1 MHSTTYP
8 SNTTAPRSAPS
19 KNVAR
24 TLTMSSREIAELTGK
39 AHYHV
44 KRDIE
49 VMLKDLSV
57 DASKFG
63 GIYRDSMNREQT
75 EYLLDRDHTDCLL
88 TGYSAPL
95 RMKVIRRWRELEEQA
110 ASLVAF
116 KGKDQAWLEARK
128 IGKVMFKGLHDYI
141 ATLDG
146 SDNQKR
152 WAHENA
158 TNRIYKALTGGIVGS
173 AKSLRKLYGIEKGTP
188 RDKMSHHALAQI
200 SLAERRI
207 FEECQR
213 RGLETVPQ
221 FNEVVDGICE
231 RLLLGMGALLLED
244 RPVQVVGHMAAPGQL
259 VRRTVVTEEF
269 AAGGAL

>member
-1 MHSTTYP
+1 MH
-8 SNTTAPRSAPS
+8 NQIAPRNTPNDSS
-19 KNVAR
+19 SMTQYQTMTRHV
-24 TLTMSSREIAELTGK
+24 MSSREIAQLTGK
-39 AHYHV
+39 QHQHV

-49 VMLKDLSV
+49 KMLKELGE
-57 DASKFG
+57 DASTFG
-63 GIYRDSMNREQT
+63 RIYTDRQNRSQT
-75 EYLLDRDHTDCLL
+75 EYCLDRDHTDCLL

-95 RMKVIRRWRELEEQA
+95 RMKVIKRWKELEA
-110 ASLVAF
+110 AQPKA
-116 KGKDQAWLEARK
+116 KDAAWLEARQV
-128 IGKVMFKGLHDYI
+128 GKQMFKGLHDYI

-173 AKSLRKLYGIEKGTP
+173 AKSLRKLYGIEHGTP
-188 RDKMSHHALAQI
+188 RDKMSHHAPAQI

-207 FEECQR
+207 YEESQR

-231 RLLLGMGALLLED
+231 RLLNGMGALLIED
-244 RPVQVVGHMAAPGQL
+244 VPSAVIGRISQPTGL
-259 VRRTVVTEEF
+259 VRRTVVTEEY
-269 AAGGAL
+269 ARGIQ

>member
-1 MHSTTYP
+1 MNQLMKIDKP
-8 SNTTAPRSAPS
+8 
-19 KNVAR
+19 V
-24 TLTMSSREIAELTGK
+24 TMSSREIAELTGK
-39 AHYHV
+39 QHYHV

-49 VMLKDLSV
+49 VMLKDLEV

-63 GIYRDSMNREQT
+63 CIYRDSMNREQVQ
-75 EYLLDRDHTDCLL
+75 YQLDRDHTDCLL
-88 TGYSAPL
+88 TGYSVPL

-110 ASLVAF
+110 AALVAF
-116 KGKDQAWLEARK
+116 KGKDAAWIEARQ
-128 IGKVMFKGLHDYI
+128 IGKAMFKGLHDYI
-141 ATLDG
+141 GTLDG

-158 TNRIYKALTGGIVGS
+158 TNRIYKALTGGAVGS
-173 AKSLRKLYGIEKGTP
+173 AKALRKLYGIEKGTP

-207 FEECQR
+207 FEECQH

-244 RPVQVVGHMAAPGQL
+244 RPAQVIGHLAAPAHL

-269 AAGGAL
+269 SAGGAL

>member
-1 MHSTTYP
+1 MHSTTRP

-24 TLTMSSREIAELTGK
+24 TLTMSSREIAQLTGK

-49 VMLKDLSV
+49 VMLKDLSE

-63 GIYRDSMNREQT
+63 GIYRDSMNREQA

-110 ASLVAF
+110 AGQAALKS
-116 KGKDQAWLEARK
+116 KDQAWLEART
-128 IGKVMFKGLHDYI
+128 IGKAMFKGLHDYI

-244 RPVQVVGHMAAPGQL
+244 RPVQVVGHLAAPGQL

>member
-1 MHSTTYP
+1 MNQP
-8 SNTTAPRSAPS
+8 AKINKP
-19 KNVAR
+19 V
-24 TLTMSSREIAELTGK
+24 TMSSREIAELTGK
-39 AHYHV
+39 RHPDV
-44 KRDIE
+44 KRDIQ
-49 VMLKDLSV
+49 VMIETLAEDVS
-57 DASKFG
+57 AFAH
-63 GIYRDSMNREQT
+63 IYRDSMNREQT
-75 EYLLDRDHTDCLL
+75 EYLLDHDHTDCLL
-88 TGYSAPL
+88 TGYSAPM
-95 RMKVIRRWRELEEQA
+95 RMKVIRRWRQLEEQA
-110 ASLVAF
+110 AAMVAF
-116 KGKDQAWLEARK
+116 KGKDAAWVEARQ
-128 IGKVMFKGLHDYI
+128 IGKAMFKGLHDYI
-141 ATLDG
+141 GTLDG

-173 AKSLRKLYGIEKGTP
+173 AKALRKLYGIEAGTP

-207 FEECQR
+207 FEECHR

-244 RPVQVVGHMAAPGQL
+244 RPEQVIGHLAAPAHL

-269 AAGGAL
+269 ATGGAL

>member
-1 MHSTTYP
+1 MGST
-8 SNTTAPRSAPS
+8 AVQR
-19 KNVAR
+19 K

-49 VMLKDLSV
+49 VLLKDLGE

-63 GIYRDSMNREQT
+63 CIYQDRLKRAQT
-75 EYLLDRDHTDCLL
+75 EYRLDRDHTDCLL

-95 RMKVIRRWRELEEQA
+95 RMKVIRRWRELEEQQPA
-110 ASLVAF
+110 
-116 KGKDQAWLEARK
+116 GKDVAWLEARR
-128 IGKVMFKGLHDYI
+128 IGKQMFKGLHDYI

-146 SDNQKR
+146 SENQKR

-158 TNRIYKALTGGIVGS
+158 TNRIYRALTGGIVGS

-221 FNEVVDGICE
+221 FNEIVDGICE
-231 RLLLGMGALLLED
+231 RLLQGMGALLLED
-244 RPVQVVGHMAAPGQL
+244 RPAQVVGHLAAPAQL
-259 VRRTVVTEEF
+259 VRRTVVTEEY

>member
-1 MHSTTYP
+1 MHTTNP
-8 SNTTAPRSAPS
+8 QSNTSPDASVSRKSQSMTCQ
-19 KNVAR
+19 
-24 TLTMSSREIAELTGK
+24 TMSSREIAKLTGK
-39 AHYHV
+39 EHFHV

-49 VMLKDLSV
+49 KLLKELSE

-63 GIYRDSMNREQT
+63 CIYTDRQNRSQT
-75 EYLLDRDHTDCLL
+75 EYCLDRDHTDCLL

-95 RMKVIRRWRELEEQA
+95 RMKVIKRWKELEA
-110 ASLVAF
+110 AQPKA
-116 KGKDQAWLEARK
+116 KDVAWLEARQV
-128 IGKVMFKGLHDYI
+128 GKQMFKGLHDYI

-173 AKSLRKLYGIEKGTP
+173 AKSLRKLYGIEHGTP

-207 FEECQR
+207 YEESQR
-213 RGLETVPQ
+213 KGLETVPQ

-231 RLLLGMGALLLED
+231 RLLTGMGALLIED
-244 RPVQVVGHMAAPGQL
+244 IPGSVIGRIAPPASL
-259 VRRTVVTEEF
+259 VRRTVVTEEYSR
-269 AAGGAL
+269 GIQ

>member
-1 MHSTTYP
+1 MHTTSDT
-8 SNTTAPRSAPS
+8 SNSAPRNRVT

-24 TLTMSSREIAELTGK
+24 PITMSSRELAELTGK
-39 AHYHV
+39 RHPDV
-44 KRDIE
+44 KRDIQ
-49 VMLKDLSV
+49 VMVEALSEDV
-57 DASKFG
+57 SSFAH
-63 GIYRDSMNREQT
+63 IYRDSMNREQT

-110 ASLVAF
+110 AAMVAF
-116 KGKDQAWLEARK
+116 NGRDQAWLDARK
-128 IGKVMFKGLHDYI
+128 IGKAMFKGLHDYI

-158 TNRIYKALTGGIVGS
+158 TNRIYKALTGGVVGS
-173 AKSLRKLYGIEKGTP
+173 AKGLRKLYGIESGTP

-207 FEECQR
+207 FEECQS

-221 FNEVVDGICE
+221 FNAVVDGICE
-231 RLLLGMGALLLED
+231 RLLQGMGALLLED
-244 RPVQVVGHMAAPGQL
+244 RPTVVGQITAPVQL

-269 AAGGAL
+269 ATRGAV

>member
-1 MHSTTYP
+1 MNNPTTQG
-8 SNTTAPRSAPS
+8 NSAS
-19 KNVAR
+19 VATGFR
-24 TLTMSSREIAELTGK
+24 MPEKVSRPVTMSSRELAELTGK
-39 AHYHV
+39 QHQHV

-49 VMLKDLSV
+49 RMLKELEL
-57 DASKFG
+57 DASNFG
-63 GIYRDSMNREQT
+63 RIYTDRLNRSQT
-75 EYLLDRDHTDCLL
+75 EYRLDRDHTDCLL

-95 RMKVIRRWRELEEQA
+95 RLKVIRRWRELEAQQPA
-110 ASLVAF
+110 
-116 KGKDQAWLEARK
+116 GKDLAWLEARQ
-128 IGKVMFKGLHDYI
+128 IGKAMFKGLHDYI
-141 ATLDG
+141 GTLDG

-152 WAHENA
+152 WAHENS

-173 AKSLRKLYGIEKGTP
+173 AKGLRKLYGIDKGTP

-213 RGLETVPQ
+213 KGLETVPQ

-231 RLLLGMGALLLED
+231 RLLQGMGALLLED
-244 RPVQVVGHMAAPGQL
+244 RPGQVIDRLAAPSHL
-259 VRRTVVTEEF
+259 VRRTVVTEEY